1 MAAILF
7 LKIVNLNP
15 KCDSHSLRLV
25 IKALK
30 IFIKENTARGQN
42 NFSKYI
48 KILVFSFTDF

>member
-15 KCDSHSLRLV
+15 KCDSHSLRLG

-42 NFSKYI
+42 NSSKYI
-48 KILVFSFTDF
+48 KILVFSYTDF